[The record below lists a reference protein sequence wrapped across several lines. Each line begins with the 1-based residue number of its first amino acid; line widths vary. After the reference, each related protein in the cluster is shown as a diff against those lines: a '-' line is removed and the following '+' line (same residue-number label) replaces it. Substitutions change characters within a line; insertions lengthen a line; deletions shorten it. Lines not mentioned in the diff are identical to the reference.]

1 MRGIVTL
8 AAAIALPPSFPQRDL
23 ILFTAF
29 FVVLGTLV
37 LQGLTLKTLLRALD
51 LRDGDPVSVESRTA
65 RKRVLEAALAAAPG
79 GSSEAVDLVRTAF
92 KVRLVAGTEAAVRP
106 EPVRT
111 KRRRTVLHCTLRVMR
126 TKARTRGALGFF
138 SSGTGPLMG
147 SVCWRMRPRAEH
159 WRSELLGSPH

>member
-92 KVRLVAGTEAAVRP
+92 KVRLVAGTQAAVRP

-111 KRRRTVLHCTLRVMR
+111 YATAYRLALHAARNAYQGSHKRRPGFLARIQGRSWARSAGECVLALNTG
-126 TKARTRGALGFF
+126 AR
-138 SSGTGPLMG
+138 SS
-147 SVCWRMRPRAEH
+147 
-159 WRSELLGSPH
+159 